1 MRKFKFQKYCQ
12 RWTSAGT
19 SENDF
24 HTRKSQALKL
34 DDDDEDEDHDK
45 DDDNEEEDKED
56 EDDEDDDDD
65 DDDNDDEDD
74 DDDDDDDDG
83 QVVVELTWYCSTNTW
98 LPRPYRVALFPWP
111 CTL

>member
-1 MRKFKFQKYCQ
+1 MKFQKYCQ

-34 DDDDEDEDHDK
+34 DDDDDEDHDK
-45 DDDNEEEDKED
+45 DDDN
-56 EDDEDDDDD
+56 D
-65 DDDNDDEDD
+65 DDDNEEEDEEDEDE
-74 DDDDDDDDG
+74 DDDDDDG